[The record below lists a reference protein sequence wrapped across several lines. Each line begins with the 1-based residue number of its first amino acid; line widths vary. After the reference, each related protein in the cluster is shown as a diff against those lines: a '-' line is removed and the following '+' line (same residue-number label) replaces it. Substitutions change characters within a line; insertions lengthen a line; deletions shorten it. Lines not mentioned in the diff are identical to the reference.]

1 MTVLFWYQN
10 AIIIVQVLENKR
22 RFWEEIEED
31 YEKKSTFERT
41 KTKIM
46 DCRNWNFGCPGGIVS
61 CSRSVL
67 SEPLYAKNLY
77 EWHFDWK
84 S

>member
-1 MTVLFWYQN
+1 MTVLFLVSECYNNSTSFGKQKK
-10 AIIIVQVLENKR
+10 ILEK
-22 RFWEEIEED
+22 IEED

-46 DCRNWNFGCPGGIVS
+46 DCRNWNFGGPGGIVS